1 MKSMLSRLLLSI
13 SYRTVLILIVL
24 ALMVACAT
32 EQPVAGDQ
40 PIEPSFQERV
50 TECSKIG
57 DRGERDRCLYGN

>member
-1 MKSMLSRLLLSI
+1 MFSRLLESI
-13 SYRTVLILIVL
+13 SYRTVLIPIVL

-57 DRGERDRCLYGN
+57 DRGERDRCLYGG